1 MKRRI
6 EIHCGAAEETDP
18 MPTAKTRLLIA
29 SLLLLGLSGCFFIS
43 FDRTQTPEMK
53 ALLGHRF
60 VTAKDAALIRDAC
73 FTDHKAKDCQQLQVL
88 GGFYYARGGDQGWH
102 QLRVPV
108 AQDSLAA
115 AIAAG
120 GKLMPVPKGSTLTV
134 VQIESKSL
142 GEERRCW
149 VIYAKMDML
158 PADTVAEVP
167 GCFQWAPESSPMWFQ
182 PQELPHKSWEPVE
195 YDYSTKAPS
204 PVTAYLVPAN

>member
-1 MKRRI
+1 MSTPK
-6 EIHCGAAEETDP
+6 AS
-18 MPTAKTRLLIA
+18 LLIA

-43 FDRTQTPEMK
+43 HDRTGTPEMTGLVGQK
-53 ALLGHRF
+53 FAT
-60 VTAKDAALIRDAC
+60 VQDAALIRDAC
-73 FTDHKAKDCQQLQVL
+73 FADHKAKDCQQLQIL

-120 GKLMPVPKGSTLTV
+120 GKLTPVPKGATLTI

-142 GEERRCW
+142 GQERRCW
-149 VIYAKMDML
+149 VIYASMDML
-158 PADTVAEVP
+158 PADTVAEIP

-182 PQELPHKSWEPVE
+182 AQTIPTKPYEPVQ
-195 YDYSTKAPS
+195 YDYLTKAPS
-204 PVTAYLVPAN
+204 PVTAYLVSAN